1 MKPMTKNDL
10 LFFIVLIM
18 IFCLVGLAIKGEM
31 KSNQEKPETD
41 NGTTTLEDDSIEFT
55 KTPFVFD

>member
-1 MKPMTKNDL
+1 MTKNDL
-10 LFFIVLIM
+10 LFFLVLIM

-31 KSNQEKPETD
+31 ESNEEKPNPD
-41 NGTTTLEDDSIEFT
+41 NGTTTLDSDSVEFT